1 MIINNLDNSSIKI
14 IIDEEDLKNN
24 EINLKEWIS
33 NPQKTNFFL
42 KKLLKN
48 YPEYQYLNFDIP
60 KEINIYTF
68 NFKIFY
74 IKIKEN

>member
-42 KKLLKN
+42 KKLLFYFLLFFYYKN
-48 YPEYQYLNFDIP
+48 FVL
-60 KEINIYTF
+60 
-68 NFKIFY
+68 
-74 IKIKEN
+74 